1 MVNYGGVPGV
11 VNQTNT
17 ARPTPQPNVTP
28 NQPTQTQPNYSQWI
42 NPTPNATQMA
52 TEQRGI
58 TSVFMVNS
66 KAEYGYYSAPS
77 GQSIALF
84 NFPEGELCLKARD
97 MWGVDLPI
105 RTWSLTETTP
115 TLTQPIPVPQTSA
128 PASSQSTPTNTE
140 PLVSKAEFDALS
152 EKINAL
158 YNELKGES

>member
-11 VNQTNT
+11 VNQANT
-17 ARPTPQPNVTP
+17 ARPTPQPNTTP
-28 NQPTQTQPNYSQWI
+28 NQSAQTQPNYSQWI
-42 NPTPNATQMA
+42 NPTPSATQMA

-66 KAEYGYYSAPS
+66 RAEYGYYSAPS

-105 RTWSLTETTP
+105 RTWSLTETTT
-115 TLTQPIPVPQTSA
+115 TLTQPIPVPQ
-128 PASSQSTPTNTE
+128 PAQSQQASTPSSSE
-140 PLVSKAEFDALS
+140 PLVSKEEFDKLS